1 MLSVLR
7 NRTYRR
13 LFCAQVV
20 ALAGT
25 GLATVALSLL
35 AYDLAGADAT
45 AVLGTALALKMAAYV
60 TIAPLAGALADR
72 VPRRAL
78 LVSMD
83 LARATVVLALP
94 FVTQVWQV
102 YVLILLLQAASATFT
117 PAFQATIPQV
127 LPGERDYTEALSLS
141 RLAYDLESLASPVL
155 AAALLAVVPYDWLFA
170 GTTTGFLAS
179 ALLVRTTTL
188 PTPPEHGDP
197 GAAGA
202 AGAGRG
208 SGAVPA
214 TGAGRGSG
222 VVPAAGAGRGSGVV
236 PAAGAGRGSGAVP
249 ATGAGR
255 GSRAASAVGR
265 LYAKVAFGVRLVLAT
280 PRLRALLAL
289 DLAVA
294 AAGAV
299 VLVDTVLLVRD
310 TLGRPAG
317 DVPFALGAYG
327 AGSMAVALL
336 LPRVLGRADDRAVM
350 VRAAF
355 VLPGALVL
363 LAVGLATGARSWP
376 ALLAVWLV
384 VGAAGS
390 AVLTPG
396 GRVVRRS
403 ADGGDL
409 PAAFAARF
417 SLSHACWLLAYP
429 LAGGLAAWAGPAVS
443 AAVLAA
449 LALVGAVG
457 AAYLWPREDP
467 AELEHVHPELPAG
480 HPHLAG
486 SGGRHAH
493 AYHIDAL
500 HRRWPTPSG
509 QRGSRISRPS
519 RTTSRP

>member
-13 LFCAQVV
+13 LFAAQVV

-35 AYDLAGADAT
+35 AYDLAGADAA

-78 LVSMD
+78 LVSTD

-94 FVTQVWQV
+94 FVTRVWQV
-102 YVLILLLQAASATFT
+102 YVLILLLQAASAVFT
-117 PAFQATIPQV
+117 PAFQATIPQI
-127 LPGERDYTEALSLS
+127 LPEERAYTEALSLS
-141 RLAYDLESLASPVL
+141 RLAYDLENLVSPVL
-155 AAALLAVVPYDWLFA
+155 AAALLALVPYSWLFA
-170 GTTTGFLAS
+170 GTAAGFLAS

-188 PTPPEHGDP
+188 PGPPGP
-197 GAAGA
+197 GGA
-202 AGAGRG
+202 
-208 SGAVPA
+208 PA
-214 TGAGRGSG
+214 H
-222 VVPAAGAGRGSGVV
+222 
-236 PAAGAGRGSGAVP
+236 
-249 ATGAGR
+249 
-255 GSRAASAVGR
+255 R
-265 LYAKVAFGVRLVLAT
+265 LYARVALGVRLVLAT

-310 TLGRPAG
+310 TLGRSAG
-317 DVPFALGAYG
+317 DVPLALCAYG

-355 VLPGALVL
+355 VLPGALAL
-363 LAVGLATGARSWP
+363 LALGLTAVPDAGSWP

-384 VGAAGS
+384 LGAAGS

-396 GRVVRRS
+396 GRVVRR
-403 ADGGDL
+403 AAAGADL
-409 PAAFAARF
+409 PAAFAARV
-417 SLSHACWLLAYP
+417 SLSHACWLLTYP
-429 LAGGLAAWAGPAVS
+429 LAGVLAAGAGPAVS

-449 LALVGAVG
+449 LALLGAV
-457 AAYLWPREDP
+457 AAARLWPRVDP

-480 HPHLAG
+480 HPHLDGAG
-486 SGGRHAH
+486 GHHAH
-493 AYHIDAL
+493 AFHIDAL
-500 HRRWPTPSG
+500 HRRWPAASG

>member
-13 LFCAQVV
+13 LFAAQVV
-20 ALAGT
+20 ALGGT

-35 AYDLAGADAT
+35 AYDLAGADAA

-94 FVTQVWQV
+94 FVTRVWQV
-102 YVLILLLQAASATFT
+102 YVLILLLQAASAAFT

-127 LPGERDYTEALSLS
+127 LPEERDYTEALSLS
-141 RLAYDLESLASPVL
+141 RLAYDLESLVSPVL
-155 AAALLAVVPYDWLFA
+155 AAALLTVVPYSWLFT
-170 GTTTGFLAS
+170 GTAAGFLAS

-188 PTPPEHGDP
+188 PAPP
-197 GAAGA
+197 GAG
-202 AGAGRG
+202 G
-208 SGAVPA
+208 VPA
-214 TGAGRGSG
+214 R
-222 VVPAAGAGRGSGVV
+222 
-236 PAAGAGRGSGAVP
+236 
-249 ATGAGR
+249 
-255 GSRAASAVGR
+255 R
-265 LYAKVAFGVRLVLAT
+265 LYARVALGARLVLAT

-310 TLGRPAG
+310 TLGRSAG
-317 DVPFALGAYG
+317 DVPLALGAYG

-355 VLPGALVL
+355 VLPGALAL
-363 LAVGLATGARSWP
+363 LALGLTAAPGAGSWP

-384 VGAAGS
+384 LGAAGS

-403 ADGGDL
+403 AAGADL

-417 SLSHACWLLAYP
+417 SLSHACWLLTYP
-429 LAGGLAAWAGPAVS
+429 LAGVLAAGAGPAVS

-457 AAYLWPREDP
+457 AARLWPREDP

-486 SGGRHAH
+486 AGGHHAH
-493 AYHIDAL
+493 AFHIDEL
-500 HRRWPTPSG
+500 HRRWPTASG

>member
-13 LFCAQVV
+13 LFAAQVV
-20 ALAGT
+20 ALTGT

-35 AYDLAGADAT
+35 AYDLAGADAA

-60 TIAPLAGALADR
+60 AVAPLAGALADR

-78 LVSMD
+78 LVSAD

-94 FVTQVWQV
+94 FVTRVWQV
-102 YVLILLLQAASATFT
+102 YLLILLLQAASAAFT

-127 LPGERDYTEALSLS
+127 LPREHDYTGALSLA
-141 RLAYDLESLASPVL
+141 RLAYDLESLVSPVL
-155 AAALLAVVPYDWLFA
+155 AAALLTLVPYSWLFA
-170 GTTTGFLAS
+170 GTAAGFLAS
-179 ALLVRTTTL
+179 ALLVRTTAL
-188 PTPPEHGDP
+188 PPPP
-197 GAAGA
+197 GPEAPR
-202 AGAGRG
+202 AGAGR
-208 SGAVPA
+208 
-214 TGAGRGSG
+214 
-222 VVPAAGAGRGSGVV
+222 
-236 PAAGAGRGSGAVP
+236 
-249 ATGAGR
+249 
-255 GSRAASAVGR
+255 
-265 LYAKVAFGVRLVLAT
+265 LYARAAFGVRLLLAT

-317 DVPFALGAYG
+317 DVPLALGAYG
-327 AGSMAVALL
+327 AGSMTAALL
-336 LPRVLGRADDRAVM
+336 LPRVLDRADDRAVM

-355 VLPGALVL
+355 VLPGALAL
-363 LAVGLATGARSWP
+363 LALGLTAAPGPWSWP

-384 VGAAGS
+384 AGAAGS

-429 LAGGLAAWAGPAVS
+429 LAGGLAAGAGPAVS
-443 AAVLAA
+443 ATVLAA
-449 LALVGAVG
+449 LALLGAVG
-457 AAYLWPREDP
+457 AARLWPREDP
-467 AELEHVHPELPAG
+467 AELEHAHPELPAG

-486 SGGRHAH
+486 AGARHAH
-493 AYHIDAL
+493 AFHIDAL
-500 HRRWPTPSG
+500 HRRWPAAPG
-509 QRGSRISRPS
+509 R
-519 RTTSRP
+519 